1 MEEKVKKELLKEM
14 KTTDLI
20 KELAKRQCEYFYLRI
35 DANNSYAEMKLVLSF
50 SEAAKFIIN

>member
-20 KELAKRQCEYFYLRI
+20 KELAKRQCEHFYLCV
-35 DANNSYAEMKLVLSF
+35 DADNSYVEMKLDLSF
-50 SEAAKFIIN
+50 SEAAQFIIN